1 MPFKPFLI
9 AAVVIVFGAA
19 LFVAMSAASVTDIMS
34 LKPAVA
40 MVAMSAVVSPP
51 LSGSFSIKAWCK
63 FRGYSIATFY
73 KMRKNGVAPKVMQP
87 PGAPPRITQEADAE
101 WLALCNNLQGDMAE
115 TAAHDADLR
124 RERSR
129 KAAAKAILSPTHVSN
144 RHREV
149 A

>member
-101 WLALCNNLQGDMAE
+101 
-115 TAAHDADLR
+115 
-124 RERSR
+124 
-129 KAAAKAILSPTHVSN
+129 
-144 RHREV
+144 
-149 A
+149 

>member
-1 MPFKPFLI
+1 
-9 AAVVIVFGAA
+9 
-19 LFVAMSAASVTDIMS
+19 MSE
-34 LKPAVA
+34 KPAKQ
-40 MVAMSAVVSPP
+40 PP
-51 LSGSFSIKAWCK
+51 SGAFTITEWRKH
-63 FRGYSIATFY
+63 RGYSKATFY
-73 KMRKNGVAPKVMQP
+73 GMKRKGTAPRITQP
-87 PGAPPRITQEADAE
+87 PGAPPRITVEADHE
-101 WLALCNNLQGDMAE
+101 WLERSNNLQGEMAE